1 MIAVPVSE
9 QSQVAEAR
17 RAAAGVARRAGF
29 DEAAVGRAAIVATE
43 LATNLVKHGLGGRL
57 LAGLADPPG
66 AWGGRAVRS
75 RHEAGAAGINL
86 IAVDQGPG
94 IADLGA
100 ALRDG
105 YSTAGSAGG
114 GLGAVRRQAQAF
126 HVYSRPGAGT
136 AILARLGAGQPP
148 PRDATAAA
156 VGAAA
161 DAATHFPDASGGGW
175 GAVCVPKPGEEVC
188 GDDWH
193 VHPYPGAPAG
203 AGRTVMVVDGL
214 GHGPQA
220 AEAAAAAVRLFNER
234 AGLPPAAIMEALHA
248 GLRATRGAA
257 VSIARFDRAR
267 RVLVF
272 CGVGNVAGALVSS
285 GTGQARRLLAH
296 NGTVGHAA
304 RRIREVEYPY
314 PDAADPPAVV
324 LHSDGLSA
332 NWSLAAYPGLLA
344 AHPALAAAVLY
355 RDFARARDDAAVVVA
370 HEAGEG

>member
-1 MIAVPVSE
+1 MIAVAVSE

-29 DEAAVGRAAIVATE
+29 DEAAVGRASIVATE
-43 LATNLVKHGLGGRL
+43 LATNLVKHGRGGRL
-57 LAGLADPPG
+57 LAGLSDPPNAG
-66 AWGGRAVRS
+66 DGRPVRS
-75 RHEAGAAGINL
+75 RQDDGSAGINL
-86 IAVDQGPG
+86 IAIDQGPG

-105 YSTAGSAGG
+105 YSTAGTAGG
-114 GLGAVRRQAQAF
+114 GLGAVRRQAHAL
-126 HVYSRPGAGT
+126 HIYSRPGAGT
-136 AILARLGAGQPP
+136 ALLARLGAGQPP
-148 PRDATAAA
+148 PTRATAATDA
-156 VGAAA
+156 AFDAAA
-161 DAATHFPDASGGGW
+161 YSGSDW
-175 GAVCVPKPGEEVC
+175 GAVCVPKTGEEVC

-193 VHPYPGAPAG
+193 VHPSPDAPSGAD
-203 AGRTVMVVDGL
+203 RTVMVVDGL

-220 AEAAAAAVRLFNER
+220 AEAAATAVRLFNAR
-234 AGLPPAAIMEALHA
+234 VGLAPAAIMEALHA

-257 VSIARFDRAR
+257 VSMARFDRAR
-267 RVLVF
+267 RVVVF
-272 CGVGNVAGALVSS
+272 CGVGNVAGALVSR
-285 GTGQARRLLAH
+285 GTGQIRRLLAH

-304 RRIREVEYPY
+304 RRIQEIEYPY
-314 PDAADPPAVV
+314 PDASGAPAVI

-344 AHPALAAAVLY
+344 AHPGLVAAVLY